1 MPRDDRDWIEE
12 EDERLGRRS
21 SRYGAKKK
29 KGHGLLIG
37 LLLGVGVLGA
47 LCCGGLFAGYRWIV
61 NPTSFPPQTEDYV
74 EARSK
79 FQTKLL
85 TKGRAPQAWLS
96 EKPAPGVEQID
107 YLSGNLRLKA
117 WVDKRLAKAAP
128 KPAVLFLHGGFAF
141 GDDDWAQAQPFRDAG
156 YITMLP
162 MLRGENGLPGSYS
175 MFYDEVEDVLAAAD
189 ALAKLPGVDPKRL
202 YVAGHSVGGT
212 LAMLAAM
219 SSSRF
224 RAAASFSGSP
234 DQVHWSRGQL
244 QLIPFDPKDPREFQM
259 RSPLAF
265 PRSFKCPVRL
275 FYGSDE
281 FLFKNPSEKMAE
293 LATAAGLDVQAFEVE
308 GDHISAVEPAMQQ
321 AIQFFNKTK

>member
-1 MPRDDRDWIEE
+1 MPYEDRDWIQD
-12 EDERLGRRS
+12 EDERLGRH
-21 SRYGAKKK
+21 SRPLKREK

-37 LLLGVGVLGA
+37 LLAGFGVLCL
-47 LCCGGLFAGYRWIV
+47 LCCGGVFLGYHWLV
-61 NPTSFPPQTEDYV
+61 GPTSFPAQTEDYT

-96 EKPAPGVEQID
+96 DKPPIGVQEID
-107 YLSGNLRLKA
+107 YFSGNLRLKA
-117 WVDKRLAKAAP
+117 WVDKPVDKAAP
-128 KPAVLFLHGGFAF
+128 KPAVLFLHNGFAF

-162 MLRGENGLPGSYS
+162 KLRGENGLPGSYS
-175 MFYDEVEDVLAAAD
+175 MFYDEVEDVLAATD

-219 SSSRF
+219 SSNHF
-224 RAAASFSGSP
+224 RAAASFSGSA
-234 DQVHWSRGQL
+234 DQVVWSRGQPEL
-244 QLIPFDPKDPREFQM
+244 VPFDPKDQREFQM

-281 FLFKNPSEKMAE
+281 FLFRKTSEKMAE
-293 LATAAGLDVQAFEVE
+293 LATAAGLDVQALEVN
-308 GDHISAVEPAMQQ
+308 GDHSSAVAPAMQL